1 MSPTTPLSPLRHA
14 PATLS
19 PVPPRHPPRHPLRSG
34 ARSTAGFKGSD
45 STENPETD
53 AAHVLQVLAARNDE
67 LRTQVDALQARA
79 AAVADVGTD
88 TDEGNN
94 TAALGSEVVV
104 LHDDVA
110 TLTAARDAL
119 RGELDAARIE
129 RDNARE
135 ELDATRGDLG
145 AAMAECGGAREEL
158 DAARTQLGAAREE
171 GPAAQRRCSQTSP
184 VLQRR
189 RSALMS
195 E

>member
-19 PVPPRHPPRHPLRSG
+19 PVPPRHPLRSC
-34 ARSTAGFKGSD
+34 ARSTVGFKGSD

-94 TAALGSEVVV
+94 TAALGSEVWCCVP
-104 LHDDVA
+104 
-110 TLTAARDAL
+110 TS
-119 RGELDAARIE
+119 
-129 RDNARE
+129 
-135 ELDATRGDLG
+135 
-145 AAMAECGGAREEL
+145 
-158 DAARTQLGAAREE
+158 
-171 GPAAQRRCSQTSP
+171 RR
-184 VLQRR
+184 
-189 RSALMS
+189 
-195 E
+195 